1 VLTLAREAAD
11 RARVVTTSR
20 DDSLLG
26 RVALKLDLVSPDEL
40 AEAQRACQAAAGG
53 VTLDQMLLERGAIT
67 PSEREKLLSVYKS
80 VVAKARAQQPPAP
93 AVRAAPASAA
103 PPLGDLAAILRASV
117 AAGASDTHI
126 HARTPLRFRIR
137 GELVAQTEAP
147 LEAEA
152 SEQLVLQALDADARA
167 RFLAQGETDFCH
179 VLPGVGRFRGNAFRQ
194 LRGADAVLRFVPDE
208 VPTLEQL
215 GLPAGLARFTDFHQ
229 GMVLVTGPAG
239 CGKSTTLAALIDLVN
254 QKRRDH
260 ILTVEDPIEFVHPS
274 KGCLVNQR
282 NAGQHTESFARALRA
297 ALREDPDV
305 ISIGELRDLE
315 TISLAITAAETGHF
329 VLASLHTESAI
340 RTVDRLIGAFPP
352 NQQEQVRAM
361 LAESLRAVISQ
372 RLCRSADGARL
383 VPALE
388 VLVVTKPVGKLIRD
402 QKTFQLPSVMQTGS
416 AQGMR
421 LLDDSLAELVKS
433 GAIAQEEALRHCA
446 DPRRFGG
453 AA

>member
-1 VLTLAREAAD
+1 MGPRSISGLLTLAREAAD

-26 RVALKLDLVSPDEL
+26 RVALKLDLVAPDEL
-40 AEAQRACQAAAGG
+40 AEAQRACQAAGG
-53 VTLDQMLLERGAIT
+53 GITLDQVLLERGAIT
-67 PSEREKLLSVYKS
+67 PSEREKLLAVYKS
-80 VVAKARAQQPPAP
+80 VVAKVRAQQPPAP
-93 AVRAAPASAA
+93 AQEQPVAAARSAPASA
-103 PPLGDLAAILRASV
+103 PLPLGDLAAILRASV

-137 GELVAQTEAP
+137 GELVAQSDAP
-147 LEAEA
+147 LEAEV

-167 RFLAQGETDFCH
+167 RFLAQGETDFCYL
-179 VLPGVGRFRGNAFRQ
+179 LPGVGRFRGNAFRQ

-208 VPTLEQL
+208 VPTLERL
-215 GLPAGLARFTDFHQ
+215 GLPAELARFTDFHQ

-260 ILTVEDPIEFVHPS
+260 ILTVEDPIEFVHRS

-352 NQQEQVRAM
+352 SQQEQVRAM

-372 RLCRSADGARL
+372 R
-383 VPALE
+383 
-388 VLVVTKPVGKLIRD
+388 LVVTKPVGKLIRD

-421 LLDDSLAELVKS
+421 LLDDSLVELVKS
-433 GAIAQEEALRHCA
+433 GAIAKDEALRHCA

>member
-1 VLTLAREAAD
+1 
-11 RARVVTTSR
+11 
-20 DDSLLG
+20 
-26 RVALKLDLVSPDEL
+26 
-40 AEAQRACQAAAGG
+40 
-53 VTLDQMLLERGAIT
+53 
-67 PSEREKLLSVYKS
+67 
-80 VVAKARAQQPPAP
+80 
-93 AVRAAPASAA
+93 
-103 PPLGDLAAILRASV
+103 
-117 AAGASDTHI
+117 
-126 HARTPLRFRIR
+126 
-137 GELVAQTEAP
+137 
-147 LEAEA
+147 
-152 SEQLVLQALDADARA
+152 
-167 RFLAQGETDFCH
+167 
-179 VLPGVGRFRGNAFRQ
+179 
-194 LRGADAVLRFVPDE
+194 
-208 VPTLEQL
+208 
-215 GLPAGLARFTDFHQ
+215 
-229 GMVLVTGPAG
+229 MVLVTGPAG

-260 ILTVEDPIEFVHPS
+260 ILTVEDPIEFVHRS

-282 NAGQHTESFARALRA
+282 NTGQHTESFARALRA

-372 RLCRSADGARL
+372 RLCRAADGTRL
-383 VPALE
+383 IPALE

-433 GAIAQEEALRHCA
+433 GAIEKQEAQRHCA